1 MARRGAP
8 RSRLRGEPPSR
19 ATLIPPRRSGSM
31 SGALVGHHGHRR
43 GRDRAGAQPGPAGP
57 EPDRA
62 ASALPVPLPQPARLE
77 SLPAQERRRA
87 RLQVH
92 LAALRRHEI
101 PRLTTRLATPHGRI
115 VGEGL
120 DAAGRLR
127 QKGLPGARARRRGP
141 AEAALAELRRQLRY
155 QTPWYG
161 SEVVE
166 AERYFASSRT
176 CHGCGSVQDLGWDE
190 HWTCKGGGARR

>member
-1 MARRGAP
+1 
-8 RSRLRGEPPSR
+8 
-19 ATLIPPRRSGSM
+19 M

-62 ASALPVPLPQPARLE
+62 ASALPVPLPQPARLQ
-77 SLPAQERRRA
+77 A
-87 RLQVH
+87 H
-92 LAALRRHEI
+92 IAALRRHEI
-101 PRLTTRLATPHGRI
+101 PRLTTRLTTPHGRI

-120 DAAGRLR
+120 DAAGMIR
-127 QKGLPGARARRRGP
+127 QKGIPGARARRRGP

-155 QTPWYG
+155 QVGWYG

-166 AERYFASSRT
+166 AERCFASSRT
-176 CHGCGSVQDLGWDE
+176 CHGCGLVQDLGGAE
-190 HWTCKGGGARR
+190 HWRGDGGGARRQRDDHAALNLWRGIGPGHPTKPASWGPR